1 MKFLHQPFI
10 AKAKD
15 RIVVDFDKP
24 TKVLLIHASQFHKY
38 KGGRTYQYHG
48 GHSEN
53 SPSEFTVPFDGTWH
67 AIIEKGT
74 YRNPL
79 DVKGKAKLMKPRHST
94 LNGAEQN
101 ETHHKIEEYDDTL
114 E

>member
-1 MKFLHQPFI
+1 MKFLHQPFT
-10 AKAKD
+10 AKAKE

-24 TKVLLIHASQFHKY
+24 TKVLLIHTSQFAKY

-48 GHSEN
+48 GHAET
-53 SPSEFTVPFDGTWH
+53 SPTEFTVPFDGVWH

-74 YRNPL
+74 YHNPL
-79 DVKGKAKLMKPRHST
+79 NVSGKAKLIKPRYST

-101 ETHHKIEEYDDTL
+101 ETHQKIEEYDDTL